1 METARE
7 HKCNC
12 RVLRYV
18 PDPVKGEFV
27 NIGLVF
33 REERDSEPPR
43 ISVRFTTDWRR
54 VRCLD
59 PNLDEGVLQALES
72 DLKGVLANVTDADY
86 LIGKLDAYLS
96 SAIQFS
102 PAMAVVTEHA
112 DQELEAMAER
122 YLQTPRASQRERS
135 ARMAIHAKMREA
147 FQTAGVWGLMQ
158 KQIAAAQ
165 YTHKGDPLKID
176 CGYRPNGVIK
186 LFQAVSLESD
196 INAAKVLAFSYPAL
210 QEGIR
215 RVENAGTLLTAIVE
229 DELDH
234 NDEEVLFALNTL
246 HGSGIQV
253 AVSSTLPELAE
264 AARVELR
271 V

>member
-1 METARE
+1 
-7 HKCNC
+7 
-12 RVLRYV
+12 
-18 PDPVKGEFV
+18 
-27 NIGLVF
+27 
-33 REERDSEPPR
+33 
-43 ISVRFTTDWRR
+43 
-54 VRCLD
+54 
-59 PNLDEGVLQALES
+59 
-72 DLKGVLANVTDADY
+72 
-86 LIGKLDAYLS
+86 
-96 SAIQFS
+96 
-102 PAMAVVTEHA
+102 
-112 DQELEAMAER
+112 
-122 YLQTPRASQRERS
+122 
-135 ARMAIHAKMREA
+135 
-147 FQTAGVWGLMQ
+147 LMQ

-229 DELDH
+229 DELDRD
-234 NDEEVLFALNTL
+234 DEEVLFALNTL

-253 AVSSTLPELAE
+253 AVSSTLSELAE
-264 AARVELR
+264 LARVELR